1 VEADTRQFFHLGRR
15 RQASGLGFLFPNN
28 NGNMMLELSNK
39 WAPILLAQPETGMG
53 YQVATVVLKDGSR
66 IDKVTI
72 AGGVIIDVAGT
83 PKVNFKEEDI
93 EDIHVTH
100 DK

>member
-1 VEADTRQFFHLGRR
+1 
-15 RQASGLGFLFPNN
+15 
-28 NGNMMLELSNK
+28 MMLELSNK